1 MRFLSTYLFVSA
13 LFLMNS
19 CEKTQKGCAQIE
31 TTYITS
37 NGPVIEGWSLELSAG
52 QFSDQAV
59 YHWTGPNGWSK
70 TTKYEF
76 NDPDPWRLTRDSMTM
91 NDAGNYSVEVLDQG
105 CTVQRAVV
113 NVQVT
118 EAPQPPCTVTN
129 NSSTTN
135 MGGVGGTTYSV
146 VSHTSGLNYMVY
158 ATNGSQT
165 INFVFEN
172 GEEPKP
178 GMYLI
183 DQGYYPSEKDHAA
196 VYIQSGFYDFFL
208 ESYYTLYVNKVN
220 GKLQFSFCNGKF
232 TNPISNNPIIISA
245 KVTLP

>member
-1 MRFLSTYLFVSA
+1 
-13 LFLMNS
+13 
-19 CEKTQKGCAQIE
+19 
-31 TTYITS
+31 
-37 NGPVIEGWSLELSAG
+37 
-52 QFSDQAV
+52 
-59 YHWTGPNGWSK
+59 
-70 TTKYEF
+70 
-76 NDPDPWRLTRDSMTM
+76 M

-183 DQGYYPSEKDHAA
+183 DQGYYPSEK
-196 VYIQSGFYDFFL
+196 IMLPFTFNPGFTISSSNPTTPYM
-208 ESYYTLYVNKVN
+208 SIKSTGNC
-220 GKLQFSFCNGKF
+220 SFH
-232 TNPISNNPIIISA
+232 SA
-245 KVTLP
+245 TGNSRTP